1 MRTITALLV
10 TLLMAGCGGEDRYK
24 PSPPQPDTSLSA
36 GDEGVL
42 RYASVICNSVELYR
56 SGNVEADSK
65 ASAQSFDTIA
75 GAIKNGNCTPV
86 DEKNLA
92 YTVIEIDPIE
102 KVSNGCKLIYMTTI
116 ETEKYGVLYTS
127 SDKVPGMTKEQI
139 EYRSDCLKKLRA
151 QNK

>member
-1 MRTITALLV
+1 MRTIIALLV
-10 TLLMAGCGGEDRYK
+10 TLLMAGCGGEARYK

-42 RYASVICNSVELYR
+42 KYTSVICNSVELYR
-56 SGNVEADSK
+56 SGNVEAGSK
-65 ASAQSFDTIA
+65 AYNQSFDTIA
-75 GAIKNGNCTPV
+75 RAIKNGNCTPV
-86 DEKNLA
+86 DEENLA
-92 YTVIEIDPIE
+92 YTVIEIDQIE

-127 SDKVPGMTKEQI
+127 SDRVPGITKEQI

-151 QNK
+151 QNE

>member
-1 MRTITALLV
+1 MRTIIAFLV
-10 TLLMAGCGGEDRYK
+10 TLLMAGCGGEERYK

-42 RYASVICNSVELYR
+42 KYASVICDSVELYR

-75 GAIKNGNCTPV
+75 RAIKNGNCNAV